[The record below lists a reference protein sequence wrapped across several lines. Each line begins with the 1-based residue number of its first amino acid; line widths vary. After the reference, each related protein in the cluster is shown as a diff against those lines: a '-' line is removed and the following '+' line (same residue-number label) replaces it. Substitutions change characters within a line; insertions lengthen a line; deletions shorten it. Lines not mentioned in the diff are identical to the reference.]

1 MGRNLKPTG
10 GQQMRAVVVP
20 RQGGPEVLT
29 VTDRPTPEAGPGQL
43 VVDSSAAGVNFID
56 TYQRSGVYPMQTPFV
71 PGSEGAGRVSA
82 VGPDVT
88 EFAVGDRVAWM
99 AVPGSYAEQVLVPA
113 SQAVR
118 VPDDLPGDLAAGAL
132 LQGVTAHYLAN
143 STFAVQP
150 GDTALVHAA
159 AGGVGLL
166 LTQLV
171 KQRGGRVIA
180 TVSTDE
186 KESLARQAGA
196 DDVLRYDGFA
206 DGVRKL
212 TDGRGVDVVYD
223 GVGKATFDDSLTT
236 LRPRGMMVL
245 FGGSN
250 GQVPPFDPQRLNQ
263 LGSLFLTRPKVAE
276 YIATRDELTWR
287 AGDILAAISSGDL
300 ELRIGGRYPLDEAA
314 RAHED
319 LESRRTTG
327 KLVIT
332 TR

>member
-1 MGRNLKPTG
+1 
-10 GQQMRAVVVP
+10 MRAVVVP

-29 VTDRPTPEAGPGQL
+29 VTDRPTPEPGPGELL
-43 VVDSSAAGVNFID
+43 VESSAAGVNFID
-56 TYQRSGVYPMQTPFV
+56 TYQRAGVYPMPTPFV
-71 PGSEGAGRVSA
+71 PGSEGAGRVSGA
-82 VGPDVT
+82 GAGVT

-99 AVPGSYAEQVLVPA
+99 SAPGSYAEQVLVPA

-118 VPDDLPGDLAAGAL
+118 VPDDVPDDLAAGAL
-132 LQGVTAHYLAN
+132 LQGITAHYLAH
-143 STFAVQP
+143 STYAVQP

-166 LTQLV
+166 LTQLI
-171 KQRGGRVIA
+171 KQRGGRVIG

-186 KESLARQAGA
+186 KETLARQAGA
-196 DDVLRYDGFA
+196 DEVLRYDGFA
-206 DGVRKL
+206 DAARKL

-223 GVGKATFDDSLTT
+223 GVGKATFDGSLAT

-245 FGGSN
+245 FGGSS

-263 LGSLFLTRPKVAE
+263 LGSLFLTRPKTAE
-276 YIATRDELTWR
+276 YIATRDELLWR
-287 AGDILAAISSGDL
+287 AGDILTGISAGELD
-300 ELRIGGRYPLDEAA
+300 LRIGGRYPMDEVG
-314 RAHED
+314 RAHDD

-327 KLVIT
+327 KLIIL

>member
-1 MGRNLKPTG
+1 
-10 GQQMRAVVVP
+10 MRAVVVP

-29 VTDRPTPEAGPGQL
+29 VADRPTPEAGPGEL

-56 TYQRSGVYPMQTPFV
+56 TYQRAGVYPMETPFI
-71 PGSEGAGRVSA
+71 PGSEGAGQVSA

-88 EFAVGDRVAWM
+88 EFSVGDRVAWM
-99 AVPGSYAEQVLVPA
+99 SAPGSYAEQVLVPA
-113 SQAVR
+113 SQAVH
-118 VPDDLPGDLAAGAL
+118 VPDDVPDDLAAGAL
-132 LQGVTAHYLAN
+132 LQGITAHYLAN
-143 STFAVQP
+143 STYAVQP

-186 KESLARQAGA
+186 KESLARRAGA
-196 DDVLRYDGFA
+196 DEVLRYDGFA
-206 DGVRKL
+206 DAVRKL

-223 GVGKATFDDSLTT
+223 GVGKSTFDDSLTT

-245 FGGSN
+245 FGGSS
-250 GQVPPFDPQRLNQ
+250 GQVPPFDPQRLNR
-263 LGSLFLTRPKVAE
+263 LGSLFLTRPKTSE

-287 AGDILAAISSGDL
+287 AGDILNGISSGDL
-300 ELRIGGRYPLDEAA
+300 DLRIGGRYPLEAA
-314 RAHED
+314 GRAHED

-327 KLVIT
+327 KLIIQ

>member
-1 MGRNLKPTG
+1 
-10 GQQMRAVVVP
+10 MRAVVVP

-29 VTDRPTPEAGPGQL
+29 VADRPTPEAGPGEL

-56 TYQRSGVYPMQTPFV
+56 TYQRAGVYPMETPFI
-71 PGSEGAGRVSA
+71 PGSEGAGQVSA

-88 EFAVGDRVAWM
+88 EFSVGDRVAWM
-99 AVPGSYAEQVLVPA
+99 SAPGSYAEQVLVPA
-113 SQAVR
+113 SQAVH
-118 VPDDLPGDLAAGAL
+118 VPDDVPDDLAAGAL
-132 LQGVTAHYLAN
+132 LQGITAHYLAN
-143 STFAVQP
+143 STYAVQP

-186 KESLARQAGA
+186 KESLARRAGA
-196 DDVLRYDGFA
+196 DEVLRYDGFA
-206 DGVRKL
+206 DAVRKL

-223 GVGKATFDDSLTT
+223 GVGKSTFDDSLTT

-245 FGGSN
+245 FGGSS
-250 GQVPPFDPQRLNQ
+250 GQVPPFDPQRLNR
-263 LGSLFLTRPKVAE
+263 LGSLFLTRPKTSE

-287 AGDILAAISSGDL
+287 AGDILNGISSGDL
-300 ELRIGGRYPLDEAA
+300 DLRIGGRYPLDEAG

-327 KLVIT
+327 KLIIR